1 MILLLLIRGGASD
14 SSSLPSSPRTSGEK
28 EVIFIDPEALDL
40 LVAINKCT
48 HGGGW

>member
-28 EVIFIDPEALDL
+28 KEVIDPEALDL
-40 LVAINKCT
+40 LAAINKCS
-48 HGGGW
+48 